1 LRQSF
6 AAIALALLLLA
17 PAHSQPSVRAEP
29 TESSG
34 LMIAIQLRHT
44 KLWFAAK
51 FGNWKLAIYEFD
63 LMENALDQVMR
74 LSSGGTPDALAKQAS
89 SLRASIEA
97 KDFGEFTKGFTALTR
112 ACNRCHRATGHEFI
126 NVGVP
131 AYSPFPDQIFDDQ
144 VAKGRALAWSICGT
158 CHVIPGKQSGPAT
171 ALGPPG
177 PNFVD
182 LASRPSLTEE
192 SLRQF
197 LASSHRRIGT
207 DQAMPNPRLN
217 ESQIE
222 QIVAHFEALK
232 SDPKR

>member
-1 LRQSF
+1 MRRSF
-6 AAIALALLLLA
+6 AAIALAFLLLA

-44 KLWFAAK
+44 KLWFAGK
-51 FGNWKLAIYEFD
+51 FGNWKLATYELD
-63 LMENALDQVMR
+63 LMENALDQAMR
-74 LSSGGTPDALAKQAS
+74 LSSGGAPDAIAKQAS

-97 KDFGEFTKGFTALTR
+97 KNFGEFTKGFTALTG
-112 ACNRCHRATGHEFI
+112 ACNACHRATGHEFI
-126 NVGVP
+126 AVGVP
-131 AYSPFPDQIFDDQ
+131 AYSPYPDQIFDDQ

-158 CHVIPGKQSGPAT
+158 CHVVPGNQPGPA
-171 ALGPPG
+171 ALGPSG

-182 LASRPSLTEE
+182 LANRPSLTEE

-197 LASSHRRIGT
+197 LGSSHRRIGT

-217 ESQIE
+217 EAQIE
-222 QIVAHFEALK
+222 QIIAYFEALK
-232 SDPKR
+232 SDSKH

>member
-1 LRQSF
+1 LRPSF
-6 AAIALALLLLA
+6 AAIALALLLLT
-17 PAHSQPSVRAEP
+17 PAYSQPSVRAEP

-44 KLWFAAK
+44 KLWFAGK
-51 FGNWKLAIYEFD
+51 FSNWRLATYELN
-63 LMENALDQVMR
+63 LMENALDQATR
-74 LSSGGTPDALAKQAS
+74 LSLGGTPDAIAKQAS

-97 KDFGEFTKGFTALTR
+97 KDFGEFMKGFTALTR
-112 ACNRCHRATGHEFI
+112 ACNACHRATGHEFI
-126 NVGVP
+126 TVGVP
-131 AYSPFPDQIFDDQ
+131 AYSPYPDQIFDDQ
-144 VAKGRALAWSICGT
+144 VAKGRALAWGICGT
-158 CHVIPGKQSGPAT
+158 CHVVPGNQPGPT

-222 QIVAHFEALK
+222 QIIAYFEALK
-232 SDPKR
+232 SDSKP